1 MRPRPQAGLVAIAML
16 LALPATAVADWLVT
30 QDGARI
36 ETKGP
41 WQVKGRQVVFTL
53 PNGTLSAMRVS
64 EVDLDASTAATQAAN
79 NPAPAAA
86 SQAPRAEPA
95 RDPVLV
101 LTNKN
106 VAAAAIPPAAEEGGG
121 ASEAQAQPRP
131 RPPGSAAV
139 DVVTWESRDS
149 QDVDG
154 LEIVGT
160 LRNSGVEIA
169 TNINVSVTVVDQER
183 APLYETTAFLRSS
196 GLAPGRST
204 TFRALLPGIYT
215 LFEDPIFDVQSGAIT
230 VQGPSDPAGQQADG
244 DLDGD
249 VDDFQVFDDDG
260 SGNGGAGSSSSGGG
274 VSGGIEESRPP
285 GVIEG
290 VEAGPVYESPEP
302 QEPQGDGGGGRG

>member
-1 MRPRPQAGLVAIAML
+1 M
-16 LALPATAVADWLVT
+16 
-30 QDGARI
+30 
-36 ETKGP
+36 
-41 WQVKGRQVVFTL
+41 
-53 PNGTLSAMRVS
+53 
-64 EVDLDASTAATQAAN
+64 
-79 NPAPAAA
+79 
-86 SQAPRAEPA
+86 
-95 RDPVLV
+95 
-101 LTNKN
+101 
-106 VAAAAIPPAAEEGGG
+106 
-121 ASEAQAQPRP
+121 
-131 RPPGSAAV
+131 
-139 DVVTWESRDS
+139 
-149 QDVDG
+149 
-154 LEIVGT
+154 
-160 LRNSGVEIA
+160 
-169 TNINVSVTVVDQER
+169 VDQER

-230 VQGPSDPAGQQADG
+230 VQGPSDPPGQQADG

>member
-1 MRPRPQAGLVAIAML
+1 MRLRPQASLALTVL
-16 LALPATAVADWLVT
+16 LALPSAGAADWLVT

-64 EVDLDASTAATQAAN
+64 EVDLEASASVTEAAKNPARTAAPEARQ
-79 NPAPAAA
+79 PAPAR
-86 SQAPRAEPA
+86 AP
-95 RDPVLV
+95 VMV
-101 LTNKN
+101 LTNKDI
-106 VAAAAIPPAAEEGGG
+106 AAAATPPAAAAGGEE
-121 ASEAQAQPRP
+121 ATAAEAQPRP
-131 RPPGSAAV
+131 RAPGSAAV

-160 LRNSGVEIA
+160 LRNTGVEIA
-169 TNINVSVTVVDQER
+169 TNINVSVTVIDQER
-183 APLYETTAFLRSS
+183 TPLYETTAFLRSS

-215 LFEDPIFDVQSGAIT
+215 LFEDPIFDVQSGAVT

-244 DLDGD
+244 GDPDGD

-260 SGNGGAGSSSSGGG
+260 SAGGGSGGG
-274 VSGGIEESRPP
+274 DLRWCQQFRRCDLAGWCRRGP
-285 GVIEG
+285 GH
-290 VEAGPVYESPEP
+290 PV
-302 QEPQGDGGGGRG
+302 